1 MNTMGAA
8 NNFFMII
15 DDDDFPNAIDVEAN
29 EFTPIEEAKPE
40 PEEEETENYFIKEKS

>member
-1 MNTMGAA
+1 MGAA
-8 NNFFMII
+8 NIFMII